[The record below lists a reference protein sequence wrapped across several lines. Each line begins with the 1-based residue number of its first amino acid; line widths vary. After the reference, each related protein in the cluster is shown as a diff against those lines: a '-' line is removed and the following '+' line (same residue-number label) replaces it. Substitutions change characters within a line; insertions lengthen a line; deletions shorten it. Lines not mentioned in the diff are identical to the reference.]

1 MIPSELNNYWK
12 NYNNN
17 LEQIIVFYSH
27 NNGEYKCFSNF
38 YTSTFDYKIKHGIF
52 KDKIFSVEFAEKAI
66 MLSKASIMNDTETF
80 SKILNAKTPLEAKK
94 LGREVKPF
102 DQDIW
107 DKNICNIAEDI
118 CLSKFS
124 QNSNLKD
131 ILLSTG
137 NKIIAEASPRDKIWG
152 IGIGSK
158 NPNTQNKT
166 EWKGTNI
173 LGWALMEARE
183 SLNKKDNLSIFE
195 HDSFED
201 RNIQM
206 ELQKY
211 KEDY

>member
-1 MIPSELNNYWK
+1 
-12 NYNNN
+12 
-17 LEQIIVFYSH
+17 
-27 NNGEYKCFSNF
+27 
-38 YTSTFDYKIKHGIF
+38 
-52 KDKIFSVEFAEKAI
+52 

-80 SKILNAKTPLEAKK
+80 LKILNSKSPFEAKK
-94 LGREVKPF
+94 LGRVVKPF
-102 DQDIW
+102 DQYIW
-107 DKNICNIAEDI
+107 DKNICNIAKDI

-137 NKIIAEASPRDKIWG
+137 NKIIAEASPRDNIWG

-158 NPNTQNKT
+158 NPNTQNKN

-183 SLNKKDNLSIFE
+183 SLNKKDN
-195 HDSFED
+195 FED
-201 RNIQM
+201 KNIQM

-211 KEDY
+211 KEDI